1 MVFMVAEEVGQSRT
15 LFYGGREIRAVHL
28 TRSRTER
35 QVICHVDFF
44 FGGGGQWERHDWEH
58 SGGLACFE
66 EAALSLNAV
75 AAAIVF
81 L

>member
-44 FGGGGQWERHDWEH
+44 FRRWGAVG
-58 SGGLACFE
+58 
-66 EAALSLNAV
+66 EA
-75 AAAIVF
+75 
-81 L
+81 